1 MGLEAGTYISDLV
14 TTNPVGASDAKSQ
27 GDDHLRLIK
36 ATLKNTFPNIT
47 GAMTLTHTQLNEAA
61 RLSAANV
68 FTANQTLGGG
78 GSRILTLN
86 ATGTNAIEIG
96 RVDGVASTPHIDM
109 HSSTDGT
116 NDYDVRMI
124 ASGGNTSDGQGTLNV
139 ICAALQVNGTP
150 VVTSAPDAFPAGTR
164 MVFQQTAAP
173 SGWTKETVH
182 NNKALRLV
190 TGTAST
196 GGTVAFDTA
205 FASKSVAGTINNV
218 TVTGTVQNHTLTIAQ
233 LPAHDHGASGLTFT
247 GNALPNHDHNIKL
260 YSNPNGGSFVQ
271 SSQTGT
277 TKVGDELTDGASAGT
292 PSGTIGGTTANTG
305 SGSAHNH
312 GLVMDSHG
320 HTFTGTAINLD
331 VQYVDFIIGVKN

>member
-14 TTNPVGASDAKSQ
+14 VTNPVGASDAKSQ

-36 ATLKNTFPNIT
+36 ATIKNTFPNIT
-47 GAMTLTHTQLNEAA
+47 GAMTLTHTQLNLAA
-61 RLSAANV
+61 LKNAANV
-68 FTANQTLGGG
+68 FTEAQDITKAG
-78 GSRILTLN
+78 GSTLRLN
-86 ATGTNAIEIG
+86 GTGNNGIEIG
-96 RVDGVASTPHIDM
+96 RTDGVASTAHIDF
-109 HSSTDGT
+109 HSGTDGT
-116 NDYDVRMI
+116 NDYDVRMV
-124 ASGGNTSDGQGTLNV
+124 ATGGNTSDGQGTLNV
-139 ICAALQVNGTP
+139 IAAALQVNGTP

-164 MVFQQTAAP
+164 MVFQQTSAP

-233 LPAHDHGASGLTFT
+233 LPAHDHGATGLTFT
-247 GNALPNHDHNIKL
+247 GNALPGHSHSINL
-260 YSNPNGGSFVQ
+260 RSNPVAGNSVQSSNGGST
-271 SSQTGT
+271 TGT
-277 TKVGDELTDGASAGT
+277 GNTDSASAGT
-292 PSGTIGGTTANTG
+292 PSGSIGGTTASTG
-305 SGSAHNH
+305 SGSGHNH

>member
-14 TTNPVGASDAKSQ
+14 VTNPVGASDAKSQ

-36 ATLKNTFPNIT
+36 ATIKNTFPNIT

-78 GSRILTLN
+78 GSRILTMN

-96 RVDGVASTPHIDM
+96 RVDNVASTPHIDW
-109 HSSTDGT
+109 HSGTDGT
-116 NDYDVRMI
+116 NDYDVRII
-124 ASGGNTSDGQGTLNV
+124 ATGGNTSDGQGTLNV

-164 MVFQQTAAP
+164 MVFQQTSAP

-233 LPAHDHGASGLTFT
+233 LPAHDHGATGLTFT
-247 GNALPNHDHNIKL
+247 GNALGGHSHNISVK
-260 YSNPNGGSFVQ
+260 SNANP
-271 SSQTGT
+271 GT
-277 TKVGDELTDGASAGT
+277 TDATGNTGGGTSGNEPTDSVSAGT
-292 PSGTIGGTTANTG
+292 PSGSIGGTTASTG
-305 SGSAHNH
+305 SGSGHNH